1 VKSVQVSGRD
11 GHLCCNTHLYNTL
24 ETRECTQRK
33 GEHATG
39 MPSSFAEGDEI
50 SKLALLELAFQQ
62 YADDLYRYIYSKVG
76 QTALAEDLTSTVFL
90 KALRWL
96 QQERSQESVRGWLYA
111 TARTTIADYWQEQ
124 GQYEHLP
131 LEMMAEEIAEVAEL
145 ADPALAARLRV
156 QYLLE
161 HLPTRERLILTLRYL
176 HGYSA
181 AEVAHELGLSA
192 GNVRVLQLRAL
203 RRAARL
209 EQEERNVTTAMQPPQ
224 NSPVT
229 SSLDYTEQMQRVI
242 DLARE
247 EAAALKHGFVGTEH
261 LLLGLS
267 REGSVTP
274 LLDSLGANFIR
285 IRGCLD
291 FLYGGT
297 PLPGKDPNSPPG
309 LTPRAQRVLELAGE
323 EAQRMGEQAV
333 RPQHTLLGILLQGNG
348 IAADM
353 LAAMSIDIDTVRHAI
368 ERPNEPVAHMF
379 ICSFCHQ
386 KTARVIPSNG
396 SSPLRG
402 VLPGRS
408 YICVDCVERFHTM
421 IEQKRA

>member
-1 VKSVQVSGRD
+1 
-11 GHLCCNTHLYNTL
+11 
-24 ETRECTQRK
+24 
-33 GEHATG
+33 
-39 MPSSFAEGDEI
+39 MPSSFAEGDGI
-50 SKLALLELAFQQ
+50 SKLARLELAFRQ

-76 QTALAEDLTSTVFL
+76 QGALAEDLTSTVFL

-96 QQERSQESVRGWLYA
+96 QQERSQESIRGWLYA

-124 GQYEHLP
+124 GRYEHLP
-131 LEMMAEEIAEVAEL
+131 LEMMAEEIAEIAEL

-161 HLPTRERLILTLRYL
+161 HLPARERLILTLRYL

-181 AEVAHELGLSA
+181 AEVAQELGLSA

-209 EQEERNVTTAMQPPQ
+209 EQEERNVTTTMQPPQ
-224 NSPVT
+224 ESPIAT
-229 SSLDYTEQMQRVI
+229 YTEQMQHAL

-247 EAAALKHGFVGTEH
+247 EAVALKHGFVGTEH
-261 LLLGLS
+261 VLLGLS

-291 FLYGGT
+291 FIYGGT
-297 PLPGKDPNSPPG
+297 PLPGKNPGSPPG
-309 LTPRAQRVLELAGE
+309 FTLRSRQALALAGE
-323 EAQRMGEQAV
+323 EAQRIGEQAI
-333 RPQHTLLGILLQGNG
+333 RPQHALLGLLLEGNG

-353 LAAMSIDIDTVRHAI
+353 LAAMSIDIDTVHHAI
-368 ERPNEPVAHMF
+368 EHADEPAAHMF
-379 ICSFCHQ
+379 TCSFCHQ
-386 KTARVIPSNG
+386 KTSRIIPSNG

-408 YICVDCVERFHTM
+408 YICVDCVERFHNM
-421 IEQKRA
+421 IEQKKTSLF

>member
-1 VKSVQVSGRD
+1 
-11 GHLCCNTHLYNTL
+11 
-24 ETRECTQRK
+24 
-33 GEHATG
+33 
-39 MPSSFAEGDEI
+39 MPSSFAEGDGI
-50 SKLALLELAFQQ
+50 NKLARLELAFRQ

-76 QTALAEDLTSTVFL
+76 QSALAEDLTSTVFL

-111 TARTTIADYWQEQ
+111 TARTTIADYWQEH

-131 LEMMAEEIAEVAEL
+131 LEKIEQEIAEIVEL
-145 ADPALAARLRV
+145 EDPALAARLRV

-161 HLPTRERLILTLRYL
+161 HLSSRERLILTLRYL

-181 AEVAHELGLSA
+181 AEVAQELGLSA

-209 EQEERNVTTAMQPPQ
+209 EQEERNVTTTMQPPQ
-224 NSPVT
+224 DSPI
-229 SSLDYTEQMQRVI
+229 SSYTEQMQSALG
-242 DLARE
+242 LARE
-247 EAAALKHGFVGTEH
+247 EAVALKHGFVGTEH
-261 LLLGLS
+261 VLLGLS

-291 FLYGGT
+291 FIYGGT

-309 LTPRAQRVLELAGE
+309 FTQRSQQTLVLAGK
-323 EAQRMGEQAV
+323 EAQRMGEQAI
-333 RPQHTLLGILLQGNG
+333 RPQHALLGLLLEGSG

-353 LAAMSIDIDTVRHAI
+353 LAAMSIDIDAVRHAI
-368 ERPNEPVAHMF
+368 EHADEPASRMF
-379 ICSFCHQ
+379 TCSFCHQ
-386 KTARVIPSNG
+386 KTSRILPSNG

-402 VLPGRS
+402 VLPGRA
-408 YICVDCVERFHTM
+408 YICIDCVERFHKM
-421 IEQKRA
+421 IEQKGASSAP

>member
-1 VKSVQVSGRD
+1 
-11 GHLCCNTHLYNTL
+11 
-24 ETRECTQRK
+24 
-33 GEHATG
+33 
-39 MPSSFAEGDEI
+39 
-50 SKLALLELAFQQ
+50 
-62 YADDLYRYIYSKVG
+62 VG

-96 QQERSQESVRGWLYA
+96 QQERTQESVRGWLYA

-131 LEMMAEEIAEVAEL
+131 LEMIAEEIAEVAEL
-145 ADPALAARLRV
+145 EDPALAARLRV
-156 QYLLE
+156 QYLLGQ
-161 HLPTRERLILTLRYL
+161 LPSRESLILTMRYL

-181 AEVAHELGLSA
+181 PEIAQELGLSA

-209 EQEERNVTTAMQPPQ
+209 EQEERNVTTTMQPPQ
-224 NSPVT
+224 DSPIT
-229 SSLDYTEQMQRVI
+229 SYTEEMQRA
-242 DLARE
+242 LELSRE
-247 EAAALKHGFVGTEH
+247 EAVGLKHGFVGTEH
-261 LLLGLS
+261 VLLGLS

-274 LLDSLGANFIR
+274 LLDSLGANIVR

-309 LTPRAQRVLELAGE
+309 FTMRSQQALTLAGK
-323 EAQRMGEQAV
+323 EAQRMGEQAI
-333 RPQHTLLGILLQGNG
+333 RPQHALLGILLLGDG

-353 LAAMSIDIDTVRHAI
+353 LAAMSIDIDTIRHAI
-368 ERPNEPVAHMF
+368 EHADEPVVRIF
-379 ICSFCHQ
+379 TCSFCRQ
-386 KTARVIPSNG
+386 KTSHIMPSNG

-402 VLPGRS
+402 LLPGRS
-408 YICVDCVERFHTM
+408 YICVDCVERFHKL